1 MPVDDP
7 SKFAD
12 RFSIESSRLKN
23 WDYSSPG
30 IYFVTICTLTHN
42 KFFGKIIENK
52 MCLSLRGQIAQQCI
66 VDIPKHFLNVK
77 ILDYVVMPN
86 HLHILMETIPLQ
98 LKSVETHDRAS
109 LQTPPTS
116 LHKKYQSFHFHR
128 LAIKSNQTIP
138 KIVSQFKSS
147 VTRMCNQHSMFFAW
161 QSRFHDEIVKDD
173 QQLIITKQYIR
184 NNVANWEKDKF
195 YR

>member
-30 IYFVTICTLTHN
+30 IYFVTICTLNHN

-109 LQTPPTS
+109 LRI
-116 LHKKYQSFHFHR
+116 L
-128 LAIKSNQTIP
+128 
-138 KIVSQFKSS
+138 
-147 VTRMCNQHSMFFAW
+147 
-161 QSRFHDEIVKDD
+161 
-173 QQLIITKQYIR
+173 
-184 NNVANWEKDKF
+184 NNVSTKFNNDSIKNINDSANSSEIASSPSLLAMTKCF
-195 YR
+195 